1 MCKSPTIPIV
11 YSSEVAFR
19 ADRMD
24 EKRAVIGVKAS
35 TVAGLLLS
43 RRNKEDRTIV
53 KIRSALLWYDLGSW
67 TRKKKKGDV
76 TCVCGH
82 QTSGRLLYS
91 IFTYSI

>member
-53 KIRSALLWYDLGSW
+53 KIRSALLWYDLVLGRGR
-67 TRKKKKGDV
+67 RKRV
-76 TCVCGH
+76 T
-82 QTSGRLLYS
+82 
-91 IFTYSI
+91 